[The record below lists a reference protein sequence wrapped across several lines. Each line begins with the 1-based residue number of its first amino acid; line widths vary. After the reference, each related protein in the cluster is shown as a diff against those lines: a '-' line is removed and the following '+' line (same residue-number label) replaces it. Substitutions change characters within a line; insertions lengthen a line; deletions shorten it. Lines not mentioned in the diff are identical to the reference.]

1 MKLYLY
7 NKNDLEPFMTVYGQV
22 AGERA
27 VLLDEGGML
36 TLPVFIEASSKAD
49 NSERLFEQQAL
60 VEPDLDSRV
69 ACLEELVASLIY
81 GGDIYAQ

>member
-7 NKNDLEPFMTVYGQV
+7 NKNNFEPFMTVYGEV
-22 AGERA
+22 AGDGV

-36 TLPVFIEASSKAD
+36 NLPRFIEASSKPD
-49 NSERLFEQQAL
+49 LSERLFEEEAL
-60 VEPDLDSRV
+60 LAPDMDSRV